1 MRTTKSVSI
10 SLPPEQF
17 KAATRLAKKQNR
29 TMSELFREGLHRLE
43 QEEQRR
49 PAPAALAEFRD
60 ILRLIREDA
69 KRAGLDKM
77 TMAEVNAEVDA
88 TRKETPVGGRRS
100 AKRSPGK

>member
-17 KAATRLAKKQNR
+17 KTATRLAKKQNR
-29 TMSELFREGLHRLE
+29 TMSELFREGLRRLE

-49 PAPAALAEFRD
+49 PSPAALAEFRD
-60 ILRLIREDA
+60 ILHLIREDA
-69 KRAGLDKM
+69 RRAGLDKI
-77 TMAEVNAEVDA
+77 TMAEINAEVDA
-88 TRKETPVGGRRS
+88 TRKEMPGGSRRS